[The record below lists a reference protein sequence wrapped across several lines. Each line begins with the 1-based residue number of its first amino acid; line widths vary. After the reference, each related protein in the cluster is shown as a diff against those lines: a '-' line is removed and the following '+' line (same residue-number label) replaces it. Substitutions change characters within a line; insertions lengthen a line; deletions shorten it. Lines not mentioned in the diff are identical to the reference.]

1 MRGGLWG
8 SDPGVDPP
16 AVRSPALVIKRSDES
31 RKNPLRYN
39 PPPILTKAGVS
50 QPGGARVQVEE
61 PLTRLTTTT
70 QPLGIDSASPFDE
83 MMSRFDLAAQ
93 KLGLDPGLYK
103 VLREP
108 VRETKVS
115 IPIVMDDGHIE
126 VFIGYRVLH
135 NIARGPGKGGIRFD
149 KNVNLDEVRALAA
162 WMTWKC
168 AVVNIPF
175 GGAKGGV
182 ICDPGSLSRGELERI
197 TRRYTAE
204 LMDLFGPEKDVPA
217 PDMGTNSQTMAWIM
231 DTYSMHARHTVT
243 SVVTGKPL
251 SLGGSRGRVD
261 ATGRGLMLIA
271 RDSAPLR
278 GFTLSGS
285 RVVVQGFGNVGSV
298 AARMCHE
305 AGARVLAVSDINGGI
320 YSEQGLDLPALVAH
334 YDKKKTFDGISGVRK
349 IGNEELLEL
358 ECDILIPAANENQI
372 RGRNAGN
379 IRAKI
384 IVEGANGPTTQRADE
399 ILHEKGV
406 LVVPDILANAGGV
419 TVSYFEWVQ
428 DRAGFFW
435 REQEVNERLEDIMC
449 QSFRDVA
456 AMAEKYDVTF
466 RIAAYMLGIS
476 RVAHDTMVR
485 GLYA

>member
-1 MRGGLWG
+1 M
-8 SDPGVDPP
+8 
-16 AVRSPALVIKRSDES
+16 E
-31 RKNPLRYN
+31 
-39 PPPILTKAGVS
+39 TKVA
-50 QPGGARVQVEE
+50 E
-61 PLTRLTTTT
+61 PKVAEPQFPTIGTHPQGT
-70 QPLGIDSASPFDE
+70 DSASPFEE

-115 IPIVMDDGHIE
+115 IPVGMDDGRIE

-135 NIARGPGKGGIRFD
+135 NIARGPGKGGIRYD
-149 KNVNLDEVRALAA
+149 KNVTLDEVRALAA

-182 ICDPGSLSRGELERI
+182 ICDPAALSRGELERI

-204 LMDLFGPEKDVPA
+204 LMDQFGPEKDVPA
-217 PDMGTNSQTMAWIM
+217 PDMGTNPQTMAWVM

-251 SLGGSRGRVD
+251 SLGGSRGRVE
-261 ATGRGLMLIA
+261 ATGRGLMLICREA
-271 RDSAPLR
+271 APLR
-278 GFTLSGS
+278 GFQLSGA
-285 RVVVQGFGNVGSV
+285 RIAIQGFGNVGSI

-305 AGARVLAVSDINGGI
+305 AGAKIVAVSDINGGI
-320 YSEQGLDLPALVAH
+320 VNRAGIDMAKLLGH
-334 YDKKKTFDGISGVRK
+334 YEKNRSFDGFAGIERIS
-349 IGNEELLEL
+349 NSELLEL
-358 ECDILIPAANENQI
+358 ECDILIPAANENQL
-372 RGRNAGN
+372 
-379 IRAKI
+379 RAKNAPNLKAKI
-384 IVEGANGPTTQRADE
+384 VVEGANGPTTQRADE
-399 ILHEKGV
+399 VLREKNV

-435 REQEVNERLEDIMC
+435 REQEVNERLEDIMV

-456 AMAEKYDVTF
+456 QMAEKYGVTF
-466 RIAAYMLGIS
+466 RIAAYMLGIQ

>member
-1 MRGGLWG
+1 
-8 SDPGVDPP
+8 
-16 AVRSPALVIKRSDES
+16 
-31 RKNPLRYN
+31 
-39 PPPILTKAGVS
+39 
-50 QPGGARVQVEE
+50 VQVEE
-61 PLTRLTTTT
+61 APLTRLTTTT
-70 QPLGIDSASPFDE
+70 QPQGVDSASPFDE

-149 KNVNLDEVRALAA
+149 KNVTLDEVRALAA

-182 ICDPGSLSRGELERI
+182 ICDPASLSRGELERI

-217 PDMGTNSQTMAWIM
+217 PDMGTNPQTMAWIM

-251 SLGGSRGRVD
+251 SLGGSRGRVE

-271 RDSAPLR
+271 RDAAPLR
-278 GFTLSGS
+278 GLTLAGS

-305 AGARVLAVSDINGGI
+305 AGAKVLAVSDINGGI
-320 YSEQGLDLPALVAH
+320 HAEGGLDLPALVAH
-334 YDKKKTFDGISGVRK
+334 YDKKKTFDGFPGVRK
-349 IGNEELLEL
+349 IANEELLEL

-399 ILHEKGV
+399 ILREKGI

-449 QSFRDVA
+449 QSFKDVA

>member
-1 MRGGLWG
+1 VDQVAEPQFPTIG
-8 SDPGVDPP
+8 SHPQG
-16 AVRSPALVIKRSDES
+16 
-31 RKNPLRYN
+31 
-39 PPPILTKAGVS
+39 T
-50 QPGGARVQVEE
+50 
-61 PLTRLTTTT
+61 
-70 QPLGIDSASPFDE
+70 DSASPFEE

-115 IPIVMDDGHIE
+115 IPISMDDGRIE

-135 NIARGPGKGGIRFD
+135 NIARGPGKGGIRYD
-149 KNVNLDEVRALAA
+149 KNVTLDEVRALAA

-182 ICDPGSLSRGELERI
+182 ICDPGSLSRGEIERI

-204 LMDLFGPEKDVPA
+204 LMDQFGPEKDVPA
-217 PDMGTNSQTMAWIM
+217 PDMGTNPQTMAWIM

-251 SLGGSRGRVD
+251 SLGGSRGRVE
-261 ATGRGLMLIA
+261 ATGRGLMLICREA
-271 RDSAPLR
+271 APLK
-278 GFTLSGS
+278 GFTLKDS
-285 RVVVQGFGNVGSV
+285 RIVVQGFGNVGSI

-305 AGARVLAVSDINGGI
+305 AGAKIIAVSDIQGGI
-320 YSEQGLDLPALVAH
+320 HNPAGLDMPAVLAH
-334 YDKKKTFDGISGVRK
+334 YEKNRSLRGFADSQAVTNTD
-349 IGNEELLEL
+349 LLEL
-358 ECDILIPAANENQI
+358 DCDILIPAANENQI
-372 RGRNAGN
+372 TGKNASK
-379 IRAKI
+379 IKARI
-384 IVEGANGPTTQRADE
+384 IVEGANGPTTQRADDV
-399 ILHEKGV
+399 LHDKGI

-435 REQEVNERLEDIMC
+435 RESEVNERLEDILV

-456 AMAEKYDVTF
+456 EMASKYKVSF

>member
-1 MRGGLWG
+1 M
-8 SDPGVDPP
+8 D
-16 AVRSPALVIKRSDES
+16 
-31 RKNPLRYN
+31 
-39 PPPILTKAGVS
+39 
-50 QPGGARVQVEE
+50 QVAE
-61 PLTRLTTTT
+61 PEIPDSRLTTST

-83 MMSRFDLAAQ
+83 MMSRFDVAAQ
-93 KLGLDPGLYK
+93 RLGLDPGLYK

-149 KNVNLDEVRALAA
+149 KNVTLDEVRALAA

-182 ICDPGSLSRGELERI
+182 ICDPATLSRGELERI

-204 LMDLFGPEKDVPA
+204 IMDLIGPEKDVPA
-217 PDMGTNSQTMAWIM
+217 PDMGTNPQMMAWVM

-251 SLGGSRGRVD
+251 SLGGSRGRVE

-271 RDSAPLR
+271 REAAPLK
-278 GFTLSGS
+278 GFKLAGS
-285 RVVVQGFGNVGSV
+285 RVVVQGFGNVGSI
-298 AARMCHE
+298 AARMCHD
-305 AGARVLAVSDINGGI
+305 AGAHVLAVSDINGGI
-320 YSEQGLDLPALVAH
+320 VNAHGLDLTALSAH
-334 YDKKKTFDGISGVRK
+334 YEKKRTFEGFPGVER
-349 IGNEELLEL
+349 IGNAELLEL
-358 ECDILIPAANENQI
+358 DCDILIPAANENQI

-379 IRAKI
+379 IKAKI

-399 ILHEKGV
+399 ILNHNGV

-449 QSFRDVA
+449 QSFRDVST
-456 AMAEKYDVTF
+456 MAEKYGVSH

>member
-1 MRGGLWG
+1 MDQVVETD
-8 SDPGVDPP
+8 SDLP
-16 AVRSPALVIKRSDES
+16 
-31 RKNPLRYN
+31 
-39 PPPILTKAGVS
+39 
-50 QPGGARVQVEE
+50 
-61 PLTRLTTTT
+61 RLTTTT
-70 QPLGIDSASPFDE
+70 QPQGIDSASPFDE
-83 MMSRFDLAAQ
+83 MMSRFDVAAQ

-126 VFIGYRVLH
+126 VFAGYRVLH

-149 KNVNLDEVRALAA
+149 KNVTLDEVRALAA

-182 ICDPGSLSRGELERI
+182 ICDPATLTRGELERI

-204 LMDLFGPEKDVPA
+204 IMDLIGPEKDVPA
-217 PDMGTNSQTMAWIM
+217 PDMGTNPQTMAWIM

-251 SLGGSRGRVD
+251 TLGGSRGRVE

-271 RDSAPLR
+271 REAAPLK
-278 GFTLSGS
+278 GFTLAGS
-285 RVVVQGFGNVGSV
+285 RVVVQGFGNVGSI

-305 AGARVLAVSDINGGI
+305 AGAHVIAVSDINGGI
-320 YSEQGLDLPALVAH
+320 FREGGLDIPAVIAH
-334 YDKKKTFDGISGVRK
+334 YDKKRTFEGLPGVGK
-349 IGNEELLEL
+349 VGNAELLEL
-358 ECDILIPAANENQI
+358 DCDILIPAANENQI

-384 IVEGANGPTTQRADE
+384 IVEGANGPTTQRADD

-435 REQEVNERLEDIMC
+435 RESEVNERLEDIMV

-456 AMAEKYDVTF
+456 TMAEKYGVSF

>member
-1 MRGGLWG
+1 MEKAVAEPQFPTIGA
-8 SDPGVDPP
+8 SPPQGVDS
-16 AVRSPALVIKRSDES
+16 A
-31 RKNPLRYN
+31 NPF
-39 PPPILTKAGVS
+39 
-50 QPGGARVQVEE
+50 E
-61 PLTRLTTTT
+61 
-70 QPLGIDSASPFDE
+70 E
-83 MMSRFDLAAQ
+83 MMSRFDVAAQ

-115 IPIVMDDGHIE
+115 IPIAMDDGRIE

-149 KNVNLDEVRALAA
+149 KNVTLDEVRALSA

-182 ICDPGSLSRGELERI
+182 ICDPGSLSRSELERI

-204 LMDLFGPEKDVPA
+204 LMDQFGPEKDVPA
-217 PDMGTNSQTMAWIM
+217 PDMGTNPQTMAWIM

-251 SLGGSRGRVD
+251 SLGGSRGRVE
-261 ATGRGLMLIA
+261 ATGRGLMLICREA
-271 RDSAPLR
+271 APLR
-278 GFTLSGS
+278 GFTLAGA
-285 RVVVQGFGNVGSV
+285 RIVIQGFGNVGSI

-305 AGARVLAVSDINGGI
+305 AGAKIIAVSDIVGGI
-320 YSEQGLDLPALVAH
+320 HAPGGLDMAALIAH
-334 YDKKKTFDGISGVRK
+334 YEKARSFDGFPGVTKIS
-349 IGNEELLEL
+349 NTDLLEL
-358 ECDILIPAANENQI
+358 DCDILIPAANENQI
-372 RGRNAGN
+372 RGKNAGN
-379 IRAKI
+379 IKAKI
-384 IVEGANGPTTQRADE
+384 VVEGANGPSTQRADE
-399 ILHEKGV
+399 ILNKNGV

-435 REQEVNERLEDIMC
+435 RESEVNERLEDIMV
-449 QSFRDVA
+449 QSFKDVA
-456 AMAEKYDVTF
+456 AMAEKYNVSF

>member
-1 MRGGLWG
+1 
-8 SDPGVDPP
+8 
-16 AVRSPALVIKRSDES
+16 
-31 RKNPLRYN
+31 
-39 PPPILTKAGVS
+39 
-50 QPGGARVQVEE
+50 
-61 PLTRLTTTT
+61 
-70 QPLGIDSASPFDE
+70 

-115 IPIVMDDGHIE
+115 IPIAMDDGRIE

-182 ICDPGSLSRGELERI
+182 ICDPAVLSRSELEKI

-204 LMDLFGPEKDVPA
+204 LMDQFGPEKDVPA
-217 PDMGTNSQTMAWIM
+217 PDMGTNPQTMAWVM

-243 SVVTGKPL
+243 AVVTGKPL
-251 SLGGSRGRVD
+251 SLGGSRGRVE

-271 RDSAPLR
+271 REAAPLR
-278 GFTLSGS
+278 GLTLPTS
-285 RVVVQGFGNVGSV
+285 RVVVQGFGNVGSI
-298 AARMCHE
+298 ASRMCHE

-320 YSEQGLDLPALVAH
+320 YNPAGIDIPALLTH
-334 YDKKKTFDGISGVRK
+334 YERNRSFDGFPGAQKVS
-349 IGNEELLEL
+349 NAELLEL
-358 ECDILIPAANENQI
+358 DCDILIPAANENQI
-372 RGRNAGN
+372 RGKNAGN
-379 IRAKI
+379 IQAKI
-384 IVEGANGPTTQRADE
+384 IVEGANGPTTQRADD
-399 ILHEKGV
+399 ILNARNI

-449 QSFRDVA
+449 QSFNDVA
-456 AMAEKYDVTF
+456 NMAKKYNVNF

>member
-1 MRGGLWG
+1 MEKAVAEPQFPTIGA
-8 SDPGVDPP
+8 SPPQGVDS
-16 AVRSPALVIKRSDES
+16 A
-31 RKNPLRYN
+31 NPF
-39 PPPILTKAGVS
+39 
-50 QPGGARVQVEE
+50 E
-61 PLTRLTTTT
+61 
-70 QPLGIDSASPFDE
+70 E
-83 MMSRFDLAAQ
+83 MMSRFDVAAQ

-115 IPIVMDDGHIE
+115 IPISMDDGRIE

-149 KNVNLDEVRALAA
+149 KNVTLDEVRALSA

-182 ICDPGSLSRGELERI
+182 ICDPGSLSRTELERI

-204 LMDLFGPEKDVPA
+204 LMDQFGPEKDVPA
-217 PDMGTNSQTMAWIM
+217 PDMGTNPQTMAWIM

-251 SLGGSRGRVD
+251 SLGGSRGRVE
-261 ATGRGLMLIA
+261 ATGRGLMLICREA
-271 RDSAPLR
+271 APLR
-278 GFTLSGS
+278 GFTLAGA
-285 RVVVQGFGNVGSV
+285 RIVVQGFGNVGSI

-305 AGARVLAVSDINGGI
+305 AGAKVIAVSDIVGGI
-320 YSEQGLDLPALVAH
+320 HAPGGLDMAALIAH
-334 YDKKKTFDGISGVRK
+334 YEKARSFDGFPGVTKIS
-349 IGNEELLEL
+349 NTDLLEL
-358 ECDILIPAANENQI
+358 DCDILIPAANENQI
-372 RGRNAGN
+372 RGKNADN
-379 IRAKI
+379 IKAKI

-399 ILHEKGV
+399 ILNKNGV

-435 REQEVNERLEDIMC
+435 RESEVNERLEDIMV
-449 QSFRDVA
+449 QSFKDVA
-456 AMAEKYDVTF
+456 TMAEKYNVSF

>member
-1 MRGGLWG
+1 MK
-8 SDPGVDPP
+8 VDTHP
-16 AVRSPALVIKRSDES
+16 
-31 RKNPLRYN
+31 
-39 PPPILTKAGVS
+39 TG
-50 QPGGARVQVEE
+50 
-61 PLTRLTTTT
+61 T
-70 QPLGIDSASPFDE
+70 DSASPFDE

-115 IPIVMDDGHIE
+115 IPISMDDGRIE
-126 VFIGYRVLH
+126 VFVGYRVLH

-149 KNVNLDEVRALAA
+149 KNVTLDEVRALAA

-182 ICDPGSLSRGELERI
+182 ICDPQSLSRSELEKI

-204 LMDLFGPEKDVPA
+204 LMDQFGPEKDVPA
-217 PDMGTNSQTMAWIM
+217 PDMGTNPQTMAWIM

-243 SVVTGKPL
+243 AIVTGKPL
-251 SLGGSRGRVD
+251 SLGGSRGRVE

-271 RDSAPLR
+271 REAAPLR
-278 GFTLSGS
+278 GFTLKGS
-285 RVVVQGFGNVGSV
+285 RIVVQGFGNVGSI
-298 AARMCHE
+298 AARMCFE
-305 AGARVLAVSDINGGI
+305 AGAKIVAVSDIQGGI
-320 YSEQGLDLPALVAH
+320 HAPGGLDMPAVLAH
-334 YDKKKTFDGISGVRK
+334 YEKARTLRGFPGAEAVT
-349 IGNEELLEL
+349 NEALLEL
-358 ECDILIPAANENQI
+358 DCDILIPAANENQI
-372 RGRNAGN
+372 RGKNAGN
-379 IRAKI
+379 IKAKI
-384 IVEGANGPTTQRADE
+384 IVEGANGPTTARADE
-399 ILHEKGV
+399 ILNAKNV

-435 REQEVNERLEDIMC
+435 RESEVNERLEDIMV
-449 QSFRDVA
+449 QSFKDVA
-456 AMAEKYDVTF
+456 TMAEKYGVSF

>member
-1 MRGGLWG
+1 VSTIAEPQFPTIGGSHPQG
-8 SDPGVDPP
+8 TDS
-16 AVRSPALVIKRSDES
+16 S
-31 RKNPLRYN
+31 NPF
-39 PPPILTKAGVS
+39 
-50 QPGGARVQVEE
+50 E
-61 PLTRLTTTT
+61 
-70 QPLGIDSASPFDE
+70 E

-115 IPIVMDDGHIE
+115 IPVSMDDGRIE

-135 NIARGPGKGGIRFD
+135 NIARGPGKGGIRYD
-149 KNVNLDEVRALAA
+149 KNVTLDEVRALAA

-182 ICDPGSLSRGELERI
+182 ICDPGSLSRAELERI

-204 LMDLFGPEKDVPA
+204 LMDQFGPEKDVPA
-217 PDMGTNSQTMAWIM
+217 PDMGTNPQTMAWVM
-231 DTYSMHARHTVT
+231 DTFSMHARHTVT

-251 SLGGSRGRVD
+251 SLGGSRGRVE

-271 RDSAPLR
+271 REAAPLR
-278 GFTLSGS
+278 GLTLEGS
-285 RVVVQGFGNVGSV
+285 RIVVQGFGNVGSI

-305 AGARVLAVSDINGGI
+305 AGAKILAVSDIHGGI
-320 YSEQGLDLPALVAH
+320 HDPKGLDLPALLAQYEQSHSLAGFPGAAAV
-334 YDKKKTFDGISGVRK
+334 S
-349 IGNEELLEL
+349 NEELLEL
-358 ECDILIPAANENQI
+358 DCDILIPAANEGQI
-372 RGRNAGN
+372 RLKNAPN

-384 IVEGANGPTTQRADE
+384 VVEGANGPTTQRADE
-399 ILHEKGV
+399 VLDRRGT

-435 REQEVNERLEDIMC
+435 RESEVNERLEDIMV

-456 AMAEKYDVTF
+456 SMAEKYGVSF

>member
-1 MRGGLWG
+1 METKVAEPQFPTIG
-8 SDPGVDPP
+8 SHPQG
-16 AVRSPALVIKRSDES
+16 
-31 RKNPLRYN
+31 
-39 PPPILTKAGVS
+39 T
-50 QPGGARVQVEE
+50 
-61 PLTRLTTTT
+61 
-70 QPLGIDSASPFDE
+70 DSASPFEE

-115 IPIVMDDGHIE
+115 IPIVMDDGRIE

-135 NIARGPGKGGIRFD
+135 NIARGPGKGGIRYD
-149 KNVNLDEVRALAA
+149 KNVTLDEVRALSA

-182 ICDPGSLSRGELERI
+182 ICDPASLSRGELERI

-204 LMDLFGPEKDVPA
+204 LMDQFGPEKDVPA
-217 PDMGTNSQTMAWIM
+217 PDMGTNAQTMAWVM

-251 SLGGSRGRVD
+251 SLGGSRGRVE
-261 ATGRGLMLIA
+261 ATGRGLMLICREA
-271 RDSAPLR
+271 APLK
-278 GFTLSGS
+278 GFQLAGS
-285 RVVVQGFGNVGSV
+285 RVVVQGFGNVGSI
-298 AARMCHE
+298 AARMCHG
-305 AGARVLAVSDINGGI
+305 AGAKIIAVSDIAGGI
-320 YSEQGLDLPALVAH
+320 VDPAGLDMPKLISH
-334 YDKKKTFDGISGVRK
+334 YEKTRTFEGFPGVTKIS
-349 IGNEELLEL
+349 NTDLLEL

-372 RGRNAGN
+372 RETNASR
-379 IRAKI
+379 IQAKI

-399 ILHEKGV
+399 VLRQKDV

-435 REQEVNERLEDIMC
+435 REQEVNERLEDIMV
-449 QSFRDVA
+449 QSFKDVA
-456 AMAEKYDVTF
+456 TMAENYGVTH
-466 RIAAYMLGIS
+466 RIAAYMLGIQ

>member
-1 MRGGLWG
+1 
-8 SDPGVDPP
+8 
-16 AVRSPALVIKRSDES
+16 
-31 RKNPLRYN
+31 
-39 PPPILTKAGVS
+39 
-50 QPGGARVQVEE
+50 
-61 PLTRLTTTT
+61 
-70 QPLGIDSASPFDE
+70 

-115 IPIVMDDGHIE
+115 IPISMDDGRIE

-135 NIARGPGKGGIRFD
+135 NIARGPGKGGIRYD
-149 KNVNLDEVRALAA
+149 KNVTLDEVRALAA

-182 ICDPGSLSRGELERI
+182 ICDPASLSRGELERI

-204 LMDLFGPEKDVPA
+204 LMDQFGPEKDVPA
-217 PDMGTNSQTMAWIM
+217 PDMGTNPQTMAWVM

-251 SLGGSRGRVD
+251 SLGGSRGRVE
-261 ATGRGLMLIA
+261 ATGRGLMLICREA
-271 RDSAPLR
+271 APLK
-278 GFTLSGS
+278 GMTLKDC
-285 RVVVQGFGNVGSV
+285 RIAVQGFGNVGSI

-305 AGARVLAVSDINGGI
+305 AGAKIIAVSDIQGGI
-320 YSEQGLDLPALVAH
+320 HNASGLDITAVLAH
-334 YDKKKTFDGISGVRK
+334 YDKNRSLRGFAGASPVT
-349 IGNEELLEL
+349 NAELLEIDS
-358 ECDILIPAANENQI
+358 DILIPAANENQI
-372 RGRNAGN
+372 TGKNASK
-379 IRAKI
+379 IKAKI
-384 IVEGANGPTTQRADE
+384 IVEGANGPTTQRADQA
-399 ILHEKGV
+399 LNEKGV

-435 REQEVNERLEDIMC
+435 RESEVNERLEDIMV

-456 AMAEKYDVTF
+456 EMAAKYKVSF

>member
-1 MRGGLWG
+1 
-8 SDPGVDPP
+8 
-16 AVRSPALVIKRSDES
+16 
-31 RKNPLRYN
+31 
-39 PPPILTKAGVS
+39 
-50 QPGGARVQVEE
+50 
-61 PLTRLTTTT
+61 
-70 QPLGIDSASPFDE
+70 
-83 MMSRFDLAAQ
+83 MMSRFDVAAQ

-115 IPIVMDDGHIE
+115 IPVVMDDGRIE

-135 NIARGPGKGGIRFD
+135 NIARGPGKGGIRYD
-149 KNVNLDEVRALAA
+149 KHVTLDEVRALAA

-182 ICDPGSLSRGELERI
+182 ICDPGSLSRGEIERI

-204 LMDLFGPEKDVPA
+204 LMDQFGPEKDVPA
-217 PDMGTNSQTMAWIM
+217 PDMGTNPQTMAWVM
-231 DTYSMHARHTVT
+231 DTFSMHARHTVT

-251 SLGGSRGRVD
+251 SLGGSRGRVE
-261 ATGRGLMLIA
+261 ATGRGLMLICREA
-271 RDSAPLR
+271 APLR
-278 GFTLSGS
+278 GFTLGS
-285 RVVVQGFGNVGSV
+285 ARIVVQGFGNVGSI
-298 AARMCHE
+298 AARMCSD
-305 AGARVLAVSDINGGI
+305 AGAKIVGVSDINGGI
-320 YSEQGLDLPALVAH
+320 HDENGLDVPALLKH
-334 YDKKKTFDGISGVRK
+334 YEKARSFEGFDAPERVT
-349 IGNEELLEL
+349 NAELLEL
-358 ECDILIPAANENQI
+358 PCDILIPAANENQI

-379 IRAKI
+379 IKAKI

-399 ILHEKGV
+399 ILNQKGI

-435 REQEVNERLEDIMC
+435 REQEVNERLEDIMV
-449 QSFRDVA
+449 QSFTDVA
-456 AMAEKYDVTF
+456 NMAEKYGVSH

>member
-1 MRGGLWG
+1 
-8 SDPGVDPP
+8 
-16 AVRSPALVIKRSDES
+16 
-31 RKNPLRYN
+31 
-39 PPPILTKAGVS
+39 
-50 QPGGARVQVEE
+50 
-61 PLTRLTTTT
+61 
-70 QPLGIDSASPFDE
+70 

-115 IPIVMDDGHIE
+115 IPVGMDDGRIE

-135 NIARGPGKGGIRFD
+135 NIARGPGKGGIRYD
-149 KNVNLDEVRALAA
+149 KNVTLDEVRALAA

-182 ICDPGSLSRGELERI
+182 ICDPASLSRGELERI

-204 LMDLFGPEKDVPA
+204 LMDQFGPEKDVPA
-217 PDMGTNSQTMAWIM
+217 PDMGTNPQTMAWVM

-251 SLGGSRGRVD
+251 SLGGSRGRVE
-261 ATGRGLMLIA
+261 ATGRGLMLICREA
-271 RDSAPLR
+271 APLK
-278 GFTLSGS
+278 GLTLAGS
-285 RVVVQGFGNVGSV
+285 RIVVQGFGNVGSI

-305 AGARVLAVSDINGGI
+305 AGAKIIAVSDIQGGI
-320 YSEQGLDLPALVAH
+320 RNAQGIDIAKLLAH
-334 YDKKKTFDGISGVRK
+334 YEKARSFEGFAGVEK
-349 IGNEELLEL
+349 VSNSDLLEL

-372 RGRNAGN
+372 RGKNASN
-379 IRAKI
+379 IKAKI
-384 IVEGANGPTTQRADE
+384 LVEGANGPTTQRADE
-399 ILHEKGV
+399 ILRQKDV

-435 REQEVNERLEDIMC
+435 REQEVNERLEDIMV

-456 AMAEKYDVTF
+456 SMAEKYGVTF
-466 RIAAYMLGIS
+466 RIAAYMLGIQ

>member
-1 MRGGLWG
+1 
-8 SDPGVDPP
+8 
-16 AVRSPALVIKRSDES
+16 
-31 RKNPLRYN
+31 
-39 PPPILTKAGVS
+39 
-50 QPGGARVQVEE
+50 
-61 PLTRLTTTT
+61 
-70 QPLGIDSASPFDE
+70 
-83 MMSRFDLAAQ
+83 MMSRFDLAAR

-115 IPIVMDDGHIE
+115 IPISMDDGRIE

-149 KNVNLDEVRALAA
+149 KNVSLDEVRALAA

-182 ICDPGSLSRGELERI
+182 ICDPQSLSRSELEKI

-204 LMDLFGPEKDVPA
+204 LMDQFGPEKDVPA
-217 PDMGTNSQTMAWIM
+217 PDMGTNPQTMAWVM

-251 SLGGSRGRVD
+251 SLGGSRGRVE

-271 RDSAPLR
+271 REAAPLR
-278 GFTLSGS
+278 GFTLKGS
-285 RVVVQGFGNVGSV
+285 RVVVQGFGNVGSI

-305 AGARVLAVSDINGGI
+305 QGAKVLAVSDINGGI
-320 YSEQGLDLPALVAH
+320 YAKDGLDMAALIPHFEKNRSLKGFPGTEAV
-334 YDKKKTFDGISGVRK
+334 S
-349 IGNEELLEL
+349 NEALLEL
-358 ECDILIPAANENQI
+358 DCDILIPAANENQI
-372 RGRNAGN
+372 RQKNAGN
-379 IRAKI
+379 IKAKI

-399 ILHEKGV
+399 VLNAKNV

-435 REQEVNERLEDIMC
+435 RESEVNERLEDIMV

-456 AMAEKYDVTF
+456 SMAENYGVSF

>member
-1 MRGGLWG
+1 VSTIAEPQFPTIGGSHPQG
-8 SDPGVDPP
+8 
-16 AVRSPALVIKRSDES
+16 
-31 RKNPLRYN
+31 
-39 PPPILTKAGVS
+39 T
-50 QPGGARVQVEE
+50 
-61 PLTRLTTTT
+61 
-70 QPLGIDSASPFDE
+70 DSASPFEE

-115 IPIVMDDGHIE
+115 IPVAMDDGRIE

-135 NIARGPGKGGIRFD
+135 NIARGPGKGGVRYD
-149 KNVNLDEVRALAA
+149 KNVTLDEVRALAA

-182 ICDPGSLSRGELERI
+182 ICDPGSLSRAELERI

-204 LMDLFGPEKDVPA
+204 LMDQFGPEKDVPA
-217 PDMGTNSQTMAWIM
+217 PDMGTNPQTMAWIM
-231 DTYSMHARHTVT
+231 DTFSMHARHTVT

-251 SLGGSRGRVD
+251 SLGGSRGRIE

-271 RDSAPLR
+271 REAAPLR
-278 GFTLSGS
+278 GLTLAGS
-285 RVVVQGFGNVGSV
+285 RIVVQGFGNVGSI
-298 AARMCHE
+298 ASRMCHE
-305 AGARVLAVSDINGGI
+305 AGARILAVSDIHGGI
-320 YSEQGLDLPALVAH
+320 FDPKGLDIPAVIAH
-334 YDKKKTFDGISGVRK
+334 YEQHRSLAGYAGATAVSNTD
-349 IGNEELLEL
+349 LLEL
-358 ECDILIPAANENQI
+358 ECDILIPAANEGQI
-372 RGRNAGN
+372 RMKNAPN
-379 IRAKI
+379 IRARI

-399 ILHEKGV
+399 LLDSRGI

-435 REQEVNERLEDIMC
+435 RESEVNERLEDIMV

-456 AMAEKYDVTF
+456 SMAEKYGVSF

>member
-1 MRGGLWG
+1 MNPVAGTEISTLP
-8 SDPGVDPP
+8 STPQGVDS
-16 AVRSPALVIKRSDES
+16 A
-31 RKNPLRYN
+31 NPF
-39 PPPILTKAGVS
+39 
-50 QPGGARVQVEE
+50 E
-61 PLTRLTTTT
+61 
-70 QPLGIDSASPFDE
+70 E

-115 IPIVMDDGHIE
+115 IPVGMDDGRIE

-135 NIARGPGKGGIRFD
+135 NIARGPGKGGIRYD
-149 KNVNLDEVRALAA
+149 KNVTLDEVRALAA

-182 ICDPGSLSRGELERI
+182 ICDPASLSRGELERI

-204 LMDLFGPEKDVPA
+204 LMDQFGPEKDVPA
-217 PDMGTNSQTMAWIM
+217 PDMGTNPQTMAWVM

-251 SLGGSRGRVD
+251 SLGGSRGRVE
-261 ATGRGLMLIA
+261 ATGRGLMLICREA
-271 RDSAPLR
+271 APLR
-278 GFTLSGS
+278 GLTLAGS
-285 RVVVQGFGNVGSV
+285 RIAVQGFGNVGSI

-305 AGARVLAVSDINGGI
+305 QGAKIIAVSDISSGI
-320 YSEQGLDLPALVAH
+320 TNSKGIDLPALLAH
-334 YDKKKTFDGISGVRK
+334 YEKSRSFDGYDKAEK
-349 IGNEELLEL
+349 ITNAELLEL
-358 ECDILIPAANENQI
+358 DTDILIPAANENQI
-372 RGRNAGN
+372 RGKNAPD
-379 IRAKI
+379 IRARI
-384 IVEGANGPTTQRADE
+384 IVEGANGPTTQRADD
-399 ILHEKGV
+399 ILNKKDV
-406 LVVPDILANAGGV
+406 LIVPDILANAGGV

-435 REQEVNERLEDIMC
+435 RETEVNERLEDIMV

-456 AMAEKYDVTF
+456 EMARKYNVSF

>member
-1 MRGGLWG
+1 MSTIAQPQEPQFPTIG
-8 SDPGVDPP
+8 SHPQG
-16 AVRSPALVIKRSDES
+16 
-31 RKNPLRYN
+31 
-39 PPPILTKAGVS
+39 T
-50 QPGGARVQVEE
+50 
-61 PLTRLTTTT
+61 
-70 QPLGIDSASPFDE
+70 DSANPFEE

-115 IPIVMDDGHIE
+115 IPIAMDDGRIE
-126 VFIGYRVLH
+126 VFVGYRVLH

-149 KNVNLDEVRALAA
+149 KNVSLDEVRALAA

-182 ICDPGSLSRGELERI
+182 ICDPQSLSRAELERI

-204 LMDLFGPEKDVPA
+204 LMDQFGPEKDVPA
-217 PDMGTNSQTMAWIM
+217 PDMGTNPQTMAWIM

-243 SVVTGKPL
+243 AVVTGKPL
-251 SLGGSRGRVD
+251 SLGGSRGRVE

-271 RDSAPLR
+271 REAAPLR
-278 GFTLSGS
+278 GFTLQGA
-285 RVVVQGFGNVGSV
+285 RVVVQGFGNVGSI

-305 AGARVLAVSDINGGI
+305 KGAKVIAVSDIQGGI
-320 YSEQGLDLPALVAH
+320 QSAQGLDMPAVIAH
-334 YDKKKTFDGISGVRK
+334 YEKNRTLTGLAGTAAVSNTD
-349 IGNEELLEL
+349 LLEL
-358 ECDILIPAANENQI
+358 DCDVLIPAANENQI
-372 RGRNAGN
+372 RAKNAAN
-379 IRAKI
+379 IKARI

-399 ILHEKGV
+399 ILNEKGI

-435 REQEVNERLEDIMC
+435 RETEVNERLEDIMV

-456 AMAEKYDVTF
+456 SMAEKYGVSF

>member
-1 MRGGLWG
+1 MSQVVEPQFPTIGT
-8 SDPGVDPP
+8 SPQGVDS
-16 AVRSPALVIKRSDES
+16 A
-31 RKNPLRYN
+31 NPF
-39 PPPILTKAGVS
+39 
-50 QPGGARVQVEE
+50 E
-61 PLTRLTTTT
+61 
-70 QPLGIDSASPFDE
+70 E
-83 MMSRFDLAAQ
+83 MMSRFDVAAQ

-115 IPIVMDDGHIE
+115 VPIVMDDGRIE
-126 VFIGYRVLH
+126 VFVGYRVLH
-135 NIARGPGKGGIRFD
+135 NIARGPGKGGIRYD
-149 KNVNLDEVRALAA
+149 KNVTLDEVRALAA

-182 ICDPGSLSRGELERI
+182 ICDPGSLSRAELERI

-204 LMDLFGPEKDVPA
+204 LMDQFGPEKDVPA
-217 PDMGTNSQTMAWIM
+217 PDMGTNPQTMAWIM
-231 DTYSMHARHTVT
+231 DTYSMHMRHTVT

-251 SLGGSRGRVD
+251 SLGGSRGRVE
-261 ATGRGLMLIA
+261 ATGRGLMLICREA
-271 RDSAPLR
+271 APLK
-278 GFTLSGS
+278 GLTLPGS
-285 RVVVQGFGNVGSV
+285 RMVIQGFGNVGSI
-298 AARMCHE
+298 AARMCHD
-305 AGARVLAVSDINGGI
+305 AGAKILAVSDINGGI
-320 YSEQGLDLPALVAH
+320 FNPKGLDVPAVLDH
-334 YDKKKTFDGISGVRK
+334 YEKNRSFDGLGGVQK
-349 IGNEELLEL
+349 VDNTGLLEL
-358 ECDILIPAANENQI
+358 DCDILIPAANENQI
-372 RGRNAGN
+372 RGKNAPE
-379 IRAKI
+379 IQAKI

-399 ILHEKGV
+399 ILKQKDV

-435 REQEVNERLEDIMC
+435 RESEVNERLEDILV

-456 AMAEKYDVTF
+456 EMARKYNVTF

>member
-1 MRGGLWG
+1 
-8 SDPGVDPP
+8 
-16 AVRSPALVIKRSDES
+16 
-31 RKNPLRYN
+31 
-39 PPPILTKAGVS
+39 VS
-50 QPGGARVQVEE
+50 QVE
-61 PLTRLTTTT
+61 PKFPTIGTPP
-70 QPLGIDSASPFDE
+70 QGVDSASPFEE

-115 IPIVMDDGHIE
+115 IPISMDDGRIE

-149 KNVNLDEVRALAA
+149 KNVTLDEVRALAA

-182 ICDPGSLSRGELERI
+182 ICDPAALSRSELERI

-204 LMDLFGPEKDVPA
+204 LMDQLGPEKDVPA
-217 PDMGTNSQTMAWIM
+217 PDMGTNPQMMAWIM

-251 SLGGSRGRVD
+251 SLGGSRGRVE
-261 ATGRGLMLIA
+261 ATGRGLMLICREA
-271 RDSAPLR
+271 APLR
-278 GFTLSGS
+278 GLTLPGS
-285 RVVVQGFGNVGSV
+285 RIVVQGFGNVGSIT
-298 AARMCHE
+298 ARMCHE
-305 AGARVLAVSDINGGI
+305 AGAKIVAVSDINGGI
-320 YSEQGLDLPALVAH
+320 YNAGGLDIPKVFEH
-334 YDKKKTFDGISGVRK
+334 YERARSFEGMDGAEPIT
-349 IGNEELLEL
+349 NAELLEL
-358 ECDILIPAANENQI
+358 DTDILIPAANENQI
-372 RGRNAGN
+372 RSKNAVN
-379 IRAKI
+379 VRAKI
-384 IVEGANGPTTQRADE
+384 LVEGANGPTTQRADVVLNQKE
-399 ILHEKGV
+399 T

-435 REQEVNERLEDIMC
+435 RESEVNERLEDIMV

-456 AMAEKYDVTF
+456 EMAQRYGVSF

-476 RVAHDTMVR
+476 RVAHDTSVR

>member
-1 MRGGLWG
+1 MKVAEPQFPTIG
-8 SDPGVDPP
+8 SHPQG
-16 AVRSPALVIKRSDES
+16 
-31 RKNPLRYN
+31 
-39 PPPILTKAGVS
+39 T
-50 QPGGARVQVEE
+50 
-61 PLTRLTTTT
+61 
-70 QPLGIDSASPFDE
+70 DSASPFEE

-115 IPIVMDDGHIE
+115 IPIGMDDGRIE

-135 NIARGPGKGGIRFD
+135 NIARGPGKGGIRYD
-149 KNVNLDEVRALAA
+149 KNVTLDEVRALAA

-182 ICDPGSLSRGELERI
+182 ICDPASLSRSELERI

-204 LMDLFGPEKDVPA
+204 LMDQFGPEKDVPA
-217 PDMGTNSQTMAWIM
+217 PDMGTNAQTMAWVM

-251 SLGGSRGRVD
+251 SLGGSRGRVE
-261 ATGRGLMLIA
+261 ATGRGLMLICREA
-271 RDSAPLR
+271 APLK
-278 GFTLSGS
+278 GFTLAGS
-285 RVVVQGFGNVGSV
+285 RIVVQGFGNVGSI
-298 AARMCHE
+298 AARMCHD
-305 AGARVLAVSDINGGI
+305 AGAKIIAVSDIQGGI
-320 YSEQGLDLPALVAH
+320 VNPNGIDLTKLAAH
-334 YDKKKTFDGISGVRK
+334 YEKARSFEGFEGVEKIS
-349 IGNEELLEL
+349 NTDLLEL
-358 ECDILIPAANENQI
+358 DCDILIPAANENQI
-372 RGRNAGN
+372 RGKNAPN
-379 IRAKI
+379 IKAKI

-399 ILHEKGV
+399 ILRQKDI

-435 REQEVNERLEDIMC
+435 REQEVNERMEDILV

-456 AMAEKYDVTF
+456 SMAEKYGVTF
-466 RIAAYMLGIS
+466 RIAAYMLGIQ

>member
-1 MRGGLWG
+1 MSTIAEPQFPTIGTHPQGTD
-8 SDPGVDPP
+8 S
-16 AVRSPALVIKRSDES
+16 S
-31 RKNPLRYN
+31 NPF
-39 PPPILTKAGVS
+39 
-50 QPGGARVQVEE
+50 E
-61 PLTRLTTTT
+61 
-70 QPLGIDSASPFDE
+70 E

-115 IPIVMDDGHIE
+115 IPVAMDDGRIE
-126 VFIGYRVLH
+126 VFVGYRVLH

-149 KNVNLDEVRALAA
+149 KNVSLDEVRALAA

-182 ICDPGSLSRGELERI
+182 ICDPQSLSRAELERI

-204 LMDLFGPEKDVPA
+204 LMDQFGPEKDVPA
-217 PDMGTNSQTMAWIM
+217 PDMGTNPQTMAWVM

-251 SLGGSRGRVD
+251 SLGGSRGRVE

-271 RDSAPLR
+271 REAAPLR
-278 GFTLSGS
+278 GLTLKGS
-285 RVVVQGFGNVGSV
+285 RVVVQGFGNVGSI

-305 AGARVLAVSDINGGI
+305 QGAKILAVSDIHGGI
-320 YSEQGLDLPALVAH
+320 YAKDGLDMPALLAH
-334 YDKKKTFDGISGVRK
+334 FEKSRSLKGFAGTEAVT
-349 IGNEELLEL
+349 NEALLEL

-372 RGRNAGN
+372 RQKNAGN
-379 IRAKI
+379 VKAKI

-399 ILHEKGV
+399 VLNAKNV

-435 REQEVNERLEDIMC
+435 RESEVNERLEDIMV

-456 AMAEKYDVTF
+456 SMAEKYGVSF